1 MTESIATTEDH
12 HRDRSRIEAAVVT
25 KELIFHRVLLPSA
38 KRNADRP
45 CTTDAST
52 GVTRTYGEHF
62 DDVARAIGGLRE
74 LGVGRG
80 DRFAVMMANSPE
92 YLVLFHA
99 ALLGG
104 GVVNPLNLRF
114 APKELAYVLRDS
126 GSTVCFVDQHFA
138 AIIDQVK
145 EEAGLEHVVL
155 VGDGDAPHTMRYAD
169 MLAAASP
176 LIPEEGEESD
186 PVVLMYTGGTTGLP
200 KGVLSDQRGQ
210 VMNVYHCLMTLPYER
225 ESTFL
230 LQTPMFHAASTLT
243 MTSLPAAGG
252 HIVTVPMFE
261 PVAVMRAIKEYQPGF
276 TVMVPTMIGMTLSHP
291 EFQTDSLAPLTDI
304 GYGAS
309 PMPQVLLQKLSSLY
323 PALNLWQVYGM
334 TEASPILTVLRPRD
348 HRAGG
353 ELLRSAGSPVSGVVL
368 SIRDLDGT
376 ELPVGVP
383 GEVCARGGNFMIE
396 YWNKPDATHD
406 AFAGGWYHSGDAG
419 YVDAEGYLYLVDR
432 VKDMIVTGGEN
443 VYSAEVENAIASHP
457 AVLQVA
463 VIGVPSDE
471 WGEAVH
477 AIVVL
482 REGSEATDVE
492 IIDHAREWIA
502 GYKVPKAVTFRAD
515 PLPLSGAMKVLKRE
529 LRAPYWEGHDR
540 NVG

>member
-1 MTESIATTEDH
+1 MTASPVPRAER
-12 HRDRSRIEAAVVT
+12 HRADAASVT
-25 KELIFHRVLLPSA
+25 KELIFHRLLLPTA
-38 KRNADRP
+38 KRYADRP
-45 CTTDAST
+45 CTTDAAT
-52 GVTRTYGEHF
+52 GVTHTYREHF
-62 DDVARAIGGLRE
+62 DEVARAIGGLRA
-74 LGVGRG
+74 LGVDRG

-126 GSTVCFVDQHFA
+126 GSTVCFVDAHFA
-138 AIIDQVK
+138 SIIDQVK

-155 VGDGDAPHTMRYAD
+155 VGEGDAPHTLRYAD
-169 MLAAASP
+169 MLASASP
-176 LIPEEGEESD
+176 VIPDEGEESD

-200 KGVLSDQRGQ
+200 KGVLSNQRGQ
-210 VMNVYHCLMTLPYER
+210 VMNAYHCLMALPYSVD
-225 ESTFL
+225 STFL

-243 MTSLPAAGG
+243 MTSLPVAGG
-252 HIVTVPMFE
+252 HIITVPMFE
-261 PVAVMRAIKEYQPGF
+261 PVGVMRAIREHQPSF

-291 EFQTDSLAPLTDI
+291 DFTPDALAPLRHI

-309 PMPQVLLQKLSSLY
+309 PMPQVLLEKLAQLY
-323 PALNLWQVYGM
+323 PELDLWQVYGM
-334 TEASPILTVLRPRD
+334 TEASPLLTVLRPDD

-353 ELLRSAGSPVSGVVL
+353 TLLRSAGAPMTGIEL
-368 SIRDLDGT
+368 SIRDVDGT
-376 ELPVGVP
+376 ELPIGVP
-383 GEVCARGGNFMIE
+383 GEVCARGGNFMVE
-396 YWNKPDATHD
+396 YWNKPEATAE

-419 YVDAEGYLYLVDR
+419 YLDDDGYLYLVDR

-482 REGSEATDVE
+482 REGEETTEVE
-492 IIDHAREWIA
+492 IIDHAREYIA
-502 GYKVPKAVTFRAD
+502 GYKVPKAVTFRSD